1 MSVPFPRTRNSS
13 LGYDVT
19 EVDEFLTRARLAYD
33 EKSVAARAAAGE
45 PAALTSADVRSTA
58 FSMQKGGYF
67 APAVDAALE
76 RLEDAFALRER
87 DRAYVESGDEAWFTG
102 TRQRAAEILARLERP
117 HGERFAK
124 AGFLRVGYDVKDVD
138 AFSDALVEYFRAGA
152 DVTVTDVRTVVFRSR
167 RGGYSEAQVDAV
179 LDAVVDVMLA
189 VR

>member
-19 EVDEFLTRARLAYD
+19 EVDEFLAQARVAYD
-33 EKSVAARAAAGE
+33 ERATEGNGAV
-45 PAALTSADVRSTA
+45 LTSEVVRSKA
-58 FSMQKGGYF
+58 FSMTKGGYY

-87 DRAYVESGDEAWFTG
+87 DRAYQAAGDEAWFSSA
-102 TRQRAAEILARLERP
+102 RSRAAEILARLERP
-117 HGERFAK
+117 ERQKFAK
-124 AGFLRVGYDVKDVD
+124 AGFLQVGYHPKDVD
-138 AFSDALVEYFRAGA
+138 AFVAYLVEYFRAGA
-152 DVTVTDVRTVVFRSR
+152 DVTVTDVRTVVFRSK
-167 RGGYSEAQVDAV
+167 RGGYRESQVDAV